1 MGGANGKQW
10 VMLVAGSKSWKN
22 YRHQAD
28 VCHAYQIVHQN
39 GIPDEQIVVMMYDDI
54 AYNAENPYPG
64 KIINKPNGPNVYP
77 NVPKDYTGKEVTPE
91 NFLAALKGDSSAV
104 KKSNPKVITSGG
116 NDTLFIY
123 LSDHGGSNTFCFPK
137 GTLHA
142 HDLIETIK
150 EMARNYK
157 FSKVI
162 QHRRSSAGGRASYAD
177 AHIHLSALKCEAY
190 VNTEKQELHQFFNMI
205 WIISSCIIQQ
215 PPPLLLEK
223 QIQMV
228 IYMESCESGS
238 MFTTL
243 PDNVHVYAVTSAR
256 AHENGYACY
265 FDSVRKTYLSD
276 EFSAVWMHYTEAN
289 DLDKKTFRDQFSYL
303 QEKMQKSHS
312 CRFGD
317 KTMCEDPISVF
328 VKYTPQSVQDKT
340 RAEELALT
348 HLTSNDEVPFKILEH
363 RIRTET
369 DAGKRQYL
377 IRKQETLHQ
386 TKAKIEGTVKAIK
399 QQFPGFALE
408 GDLDDDYS
416 QMDLHAFKTVAEH
429 FRTTCFDW
437 HEEEF
442 QMALSHTHVFAR
454 LCARGVEAERIK
466 AVITAVS
473 RGRRFLQ

>member
-1 MGGANGKQW
+1 MEK
-10 VMLVAGSKSWKN
+10 L
-22 YRHQAD
+22 QAPD

-157 FSKVI
+157 FSK
-162 QHRRSSAGGRASYAD
+162 
-177 AHIHLSALKCEAY
+177 
-190 VNTEKQELHQFFNMI
+190 
-205 WIISSCIIQQ
+205 
-215 PPPLLLEK
+215 
-223 QIQMV
+223 MV

>member
-157 FSKVI
+157 FSK
-162 QHRRSSAGGRASYAD
+162 
-177 AHIHLSALKCEAY
+177 
-190 VNTEKQELHQFFNMI
+190 
-205 WIISSCIIQQ
+205 
-215 PPPLLLEK
+215 
-223 QIQMV
+223 MV

-243 PDNVHVYAVTSAR
+243 PDNVH
-256 AHENGYACY
+256 
-265 FDSVRKTYLSD
+265 
-276 EFSAVWMHYTEAN
+276 AVWMHYTEAN

>member
-1 MGGANGKQW
+1 MCTLYYMNININCYYNWCITITHCFLTELDVALEMGGANGKQW

-157 FSKVI
+157 FSK
-162 QHRRSSAGGRASYAD
+162 
-177 AHIHLSALKCEAY
+177 
-190 VNTEKQELHQFFNMI
+190 
-205 WIISSCIIQQ
+205 
-215 PPPLLLEK
+215 
-223 QIQMV
+223 MV

-303 QEKMQKSHS
+303 QEKMQKSRS

-317 KTMCEDPISVF
+317 KTVCEDPISVF

-369 DAGKRQYL
+369 DAGKRQHL

-399 QQFPGFALE
+399 QHFPGFALE

-437 HEEEF
+437 HKEEVNNPEKY
-442 QMALSHTHVFAR
+442 
-454 LCARGVEAERIK
+454 I
-466 AVITAVS
+466 
-473 RGRRFLQ
+473 

>member
-157 FSKVI
+157 FSK
-162 QHRRSSAGGRASYAD
+162 
-177 AHIHLSALKCEAY
+177 
-190 VNTEKQELHQFFNMI
+190 
-205 WIISSCIIQQ
+205 
-215 PPPLLLEK
+215 
-223 QIQMV
+223 MV